1 MFKVPGVPAMD
12 KRTLA
17 AALITAAGKKVPTAV
32 LAQQLSKFPGVSA
45 LAEDA
50 TVDNLWEE
58 MRQDPRAWKLIE
70 PFQNQLRKYLEDL
83 IGDLR
88 KQLGVSQ

>member
-1 MFKVPGVPAMD
+1 MFKVPAID

-45 LAEDA
+45 MAQEA
-50 TVDNLWEE
+50 SVENLWEE

-70 PFQNQLRKYLEDL
+70 PFQNQLHAYLESL
-83 IGDLR
+83 IADLR
-88 KQLGVSQ
+88 KQLDMTQ

>member
-1 MFKVPGVPAMD
+1 MFKVPAID

-17 AALITAAGKKVPTAV
+17 AALITAAGKKVPTAI

-45 LAEDA
+45 MAEQA

-58 MRQDPRAWKLIE
+58 MRQDPRAWQLIE
-70 PFQNQLRKYLEDL
+70 PYQKQLRTYLEGL
-83 IGDLR
+83 IADLR
-88 KQLGVSQ
+88 KQLGMTQ